1 MRIFFCQTGYVD
13 SNSLDKYDDDTEK
26 RCFFGD
32 SNNWKLTYYPS
43 VPLPVSTPMPQH
55 GALSTN
61 DRTASLQGCQ
71 RLDSLVLFTP
81 ATSRRREKIK
91 HTIPATYFISYSLAH
106 ILVTSQKAN

>member
-13 SNSLDKYDDDTEK
+13 SISLDKYDDDTEK

-71 RLDSLVLFTP
+71 GLDSLILFTP
-81 ATSRRREKIK
+81 ATNRRREK
-91 HTIPATYFISYSLAH
+91 
-106 ILVTSQKAN
+106 